1 MPRYDHL
8 RLLAY
13 EIAPGASLPVTGMTA
28 RFPASWLR
36 RIRSQAPTWDDRRLP
51 TWALVELL
59 DTLDP
64 NIIHV
69 AGRLDDE
76 HWLISHARTDRQ
88 ILRTAVAVWA
98 STRVTP
104 DRPDLDW
111 FDLLD
116 DEDLDWTQT
125 ELDLLAAQTHP
136 NGTANPDP
144 AVFRMLPGHLADVVA
159 ATGMQIRG
167 EHRPF
172 ILGPVDK
179 SGHRSAIWWPPERID
194 DPKLGPGLWAPKIDF
209 HVETVPTH
217 GRARI
222 HAELS
227 TVRFPLQPVRYV
239 PSRGGRG
246 PSLTLWLLADS
257 GYLRAA
263 EQPTLVSAGIG
274 RRRVDGIYRWAWDPG
289 LAHALAHLTHHAF
302 PDPNDVVIAPAAH
315 IDQPVS
321 AYVLYST
328 GTKLSAPD
336 DEDTDDKAA
345 RSVLHAAKTGF
356 LPVDHYDLHTS
367 MGEIL
372 EPLGIRPVADLE
384 KTKTATTRLFR
395 PVADAH
401 ASYTLEL
408 WTESPVT
415 RQALLAAVTQDLAYT
430 ETASTTRTAGD
441 GEIIEC
447 RSYTGPC
454 ELTVEL
460 REQHDIA
467 AGIPRPVKGEKQG
480 VQAARRI
487 QHIGQMI
494 GRSDDRRAAIVEIRK
509 PAYFEAIN
517 KEDPYSTLKQAFPPL
532 NRRLQCIHPIN
543 LYVPKPDA
551 KRPKKTLPG
560 TQFTLGDIH
569 RASAAVQDA
578 LRSLGRVG
586 VLPAPPGITGDFE
599 LIGIW
604 LETRNG
610 ADIPIVVRIAGDGTA
625 TAQLATDDGTEQMP
639 YADLPLAL
647 AAGRG
652 RLSRSKTG
660 NFRIRIADF
669 LTAALGIDH
678 ATHDRA
684 VFIRTSSFRTR
695 GWDWLQ
701 DQHLTPDK
709 LVLPGLNPSD
719 DTVEHL
725 PPAKCP
731 GLRVFRIRERDSQEE
746 VPRGL
751 GTKEE
756 TYGRTSGVYP
766 LNDHV
771 YYAVNPRSDQM
782 QTPLTVTKLDPGQS
796 ANALKQGS
804 NNNPIE
810 IVTAFVQPGDD
821 RRAWAAYTQA
831 LRRAALHTDIASTLP
846 LPLHL
851 PSLADEYLR

>member
-1 MPRYDHL
+1 MPHYEHL
-8 RLLAY
+8 RLLVN
-13 EIAPGASLPVTGMTA
+13 EIAPGASLPVTSLAA
-28 RFPASWLR
+28 RFPTRWLR
-36 RIRSQAPTWDDRRLP
+36 RIRSQAPSWDDRKLP
-51 TWALVELL
+51 TWSLVELL

-69 AGRLDDE
+69 ASNLDDE
-76 HWLISHARTDRQ
+76 HWLISHARVDRQ
-88 ILRTAVAVWA
+88 VVRTAVAVWA
-98 STRVTP
+98 STRITP

-116 DEDLDWTQT
+116 DEELDWKPT
-125 ELDLLAAQTHP
+125 ELDLLAVHTHP
-136 NGTANPDP
+136 SGTAKPET
-144 AVFRMLPGHLADVVA
+144 AVFRMLPGYLAGLVA
-159 ATGMQIRG
+159 TTGMQIRG
-167 EHRPF
+167 EHRRF
-172 ILGPVDK
+172 ILGPVDN
-179 SGHRSAIWWPPERID
+179 SGHRSAIWWPPERLD
-194 DPKLGPGLWAPKIDF
+194 DPKLGSGLWAPKIDF

-217 GRARI
+217 GRARV

-257 GYLRAA
+257 GYLRAT
-263 EQPTLVSAGIG
+263 EHPTLVSARIG
-274 RRRVDGIYRWAWDPG
+274 RRRINGTYQWAWEPG
-289 LAHALAHLTHHAF
+289 LAHALANLTHHAF
-302 PDPNDVVIAPAAH
+302 PDPHDVVIAPAAYTN
-315 IDQPVS
+315 QPLS

-328 GTKLSAPD
+328 GTKLSVPD
-336 DEDTDDKAA
+336 DEDTDGKTAK
-345 RSVLHAAKTGF
+345 SVLHAAKTGF

-367 MGEIL
+367 VGEIL
-372 EPLGIRPVADLE
+372 QPLGILPVLDLKKAKTTVPRLLRPA
-384 KTKTATTRLFR
+384 
-395 PVADAH
+395 ADAQT
-401 ASYTLEL
+401 SYTLEL
-408 WTESPVT
+408 WTESPAT
-415 RQALLAAVTQDLAYT
+415 RQALLAAVTQDLGYT
-430 ETASTTRTAGD
+430 PTASTTRTTD
-441 GEIIEC
+441 NGEIIESH
-447 RSYTGPC
+447 SYTGPC

-467 AGIPRPVKGEKQG
+467 AGIPRPAKGEKQG
-480 VQAARRI
+480 TQATHRI
-487 QHIGQMI
+487 QHIEQMI

-517 KEDPYSTLKQAFPPL
+517 KDDPYRTLKQAFPPL

-543 LYVPKPDA
+543 LYTPKPDA
-551 KRPKKTLPG
+551 KRIKKTLPG

-578 LRSLGRVG
+578 LRSLGRIG
-586 VLPAPPGITGDFE
+586 VLPAPPDITGDFE

-604 LETRNG
+604 LETHNG
-610 ADIPIVVRIAGDGTA
+610 ADIPIVARIANDGTA
-625 TAQLATDDGTEQMP
+625 TAQLATSDGTEQLP

-647 AAGRG
+647 TAGQG
-652 RLSRSKTG
+652 RIPRTKND
-660 NFRIRIADF
+660 NFRIRIAEF

-684 VFIRTSSFRTR
+684 VFIRTSTFRTR

-701 DQHLTPDK
+701 DKHLTPDK
-709 LVLPGLNPSD
+709 LILPGLDPAD
-719 DTVEHL
+719 DGVEHL

-751 GTKEE
+751 GIKEDA
-756 TYGRTSGVYP
+756 YGRTSGVYP

-782 QTPLTVTKLDPGQS
+782 QTPLTITKLDPDQS

-821 RRAWAAYTQA
+821 RPAWAAYTQA

-851 PSLADEYLR
+851 PSLADEYLT